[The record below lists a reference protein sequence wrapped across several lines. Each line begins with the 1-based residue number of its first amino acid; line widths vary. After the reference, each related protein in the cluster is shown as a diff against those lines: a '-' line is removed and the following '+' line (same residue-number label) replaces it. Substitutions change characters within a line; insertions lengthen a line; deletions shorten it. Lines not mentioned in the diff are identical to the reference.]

1 MSIPGKME
9 PVRVLDRL
17 EELYAIGGGH
27 GANRVG
33 GSEDEDQAQRTRH
46 ADALCTFDVEP
57 VKRQPNPVD
66 LKRTVETRVRRLKSI
81 NAVSI
86 EYPVS

>member
-1 MSIPGKME
+1 ME
-9 PVRVLDRL
+9 PMRVLDRL
-17 EELYAIGGGH
+17 EELYAIGGGE

-57 VKRQPNPVD
+57 MQR
-66 LKRTVETRVRRLKSI
+66 S
-81 NAVSI
+81 
-86 EYPVS
+86 